1 MARRSFSPRH
11 IAEIGPRQ
19 EFKFTDAQWGRIA
32 AEMPCAQDVGQYRE
46 SIEGAAAWLVYRRQ
60 NPELSPGYRPPPRDK
75 IVSKKIKTAARNLSR
90 ALDELSGFARM
101 HLEGMFGAMSGDLI
115 PLSDKQAKAIQEAL
129 KANDL
134 VGLLGVDRL
143 KAAREG
149 PIVDRAQR
157 LAAFK
162 ADVDRIAH
170 YAPYFLKGIGS
181 QGPKQKG
188 KADPARIIAWANA
201 SSWWEDATGKEAT
214 ANPKSGAY
222 ASREP
227 DGSFVRFI
235 QAFSAAIPGERKPT
249 GFHVGTFIQ
258 TYWAGGKKEYLQ
270 TGKW

>member
-1 MARRSFSPRH
+1 MARRSLSPRH

-19 EFKFTDAQWGRIA
+19 EFKFTDAQWERIA
-32 AEMPCAQDVGQYRE
+32 AEMPCAQDVSQYRE
-46 SIEGAAAWLVYRRQ
+46 SIEGAAAWLVYCRQ

-75 IVSKKIKTAARNLSR
+75 IVSKKIKTAARNLSQ

-101 HLEGMFGAMSGDLI
+101 HLEGMFSAGRAGEI
-115 PLSDKQAKAIQEAL
+115 F
-129 KANDL
+129 
-134 VGLLGVDRL
+134 VDRT
-143 KAAREG
+143 
-149 PIVDRAQR
+149 QR

-181 QGPKQKG
+181 QGPKRKG

-214 ANPKSGAY
+214 ANPKSEAY
-222 ASREP
+222 VSREP
-227 DGSFVRFI
+227 DGSFVRFL
-235 QAFSAAIPGERKPT
+235 QAFSAAIPGEHKPT
-249 GFHVGTFIQ
+249 GYHVSTFIQ
-258 TYWAGGKKEYLQ
+258 THWAGGKKESWQ